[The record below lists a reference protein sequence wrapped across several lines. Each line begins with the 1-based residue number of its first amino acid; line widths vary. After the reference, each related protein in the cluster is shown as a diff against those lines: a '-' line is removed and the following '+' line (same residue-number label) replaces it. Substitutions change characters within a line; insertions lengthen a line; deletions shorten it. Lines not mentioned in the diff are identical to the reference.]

1 MNLHHQDS
9 VGEFTPGT
17 RVVGPVNLKIYKK
30 YRKTDMERLFRVI
43 VNTLL
48 FEETRD
54 KDDISRREIEGRF
67 CVYGHIDN
75 RFPNYLIIT
84 RDLPTHVAGV
94 RPFMVCWG
102 VNNALQFSDVP

>member
-1 MNLHHQDS
+1 MAFS
-9 VGEFTPGT
+9 GKFTPESRGT
-17 RVVGPVNLKIYKK
+17 VDPNNPVYDGNHNP
-30 YRKTDMERLFRVI
+30 DMERLFRV
-43 VNTLL
+43 VVFALL
-48 FEETRD
+48 FQETRD